1 MRRVNLGGASRAST
15 GVTPPRRS
23 SPPPLDPDLAAF
35 VAAHQ
40 RRLVRLL
47 TLHAGNADVAQ
58 ELAQEAM
65 IRLCQHWPRV
75 RTMDD
80 PVAWL
85 TRVAIN
91 LSTSR
96 LRRRAA
102 ERRALARGFPDRRT
116 VEAPDTET
124 NLVVREAVAA
134 LPRRQ
139 RTALLLR
146 FFADYSVSETAALMG
161 CAEGTVKSLTSKAL
175 HALRAQEDDGS
186 TRSTH
191 SAREALQ

>member
-1 MRRVNLGGASRAST
+1 M
-15 GVTPPRRS
+15 
-23 SPPPLDPDLAAF
+23 DPDLAAF
-35 VAAHQ
+35 AAANH

-47 TLHAGNADVAQ
+47 TLHAGSADVAQ

-102 ERRALARGFPDRRT
+102 ERRALGRGFREPET
-116 VEAPDTET
+116 VDPPNTET
-124 NLVVREAVAA
+124 NLLVRQAVAG

-146 FFADYSVSETAALMG
+146 FFADYSVSDTAALMG

-175 HALRAQEDDGS
+175 QALRVQDDDPTLPMNFS
-186 TRSTH
+186 
-191 SAREALQ
+191 REALQ

>member
-1 MRRVNLGGASRAST
+1 
-15 GVTPPRRS
+15 
-23 SPPPLDPDLAAF
+23 
-35 VAAHQ
+35 
-40 RRLVRLL
+40 
-47 TLHAGNADVAQ
+47 
-58 ELAQEAM
+58 M

-75 RTMDD
+75 RMMDD

-102 ERRALARGFPDRRT
+102 ERRALGRGFRDPET
-116 VEAPDTET
+116 VDPPNTET
-124 NLVVREAVAA
+124 NLLVRQAVAS

-146 FFADYSVSETAALMG
+146 FFGDYSVADTAAVMG

-175 HALRAQEDDGS
+175 QALKAQDSDP
-186 TRSTH
+186 TLPLNF
-191 SAREALQ
+191 AREALQ